1 MKRQRVVSGW
11 GAFLGAAVVCVLG
24 SASEAA
30 RNDQGGSP
38 RLMQGPM
45 IGPVSESEIVVW
57 GRVSGPYPFNVLISG
72 SGWNSQK
79 LYTNRDSWSAL
90 LHERD
95 VLFDYIRDEAI
106 RGVVLLSGDEHI
118 AHVMAAPWSERGG
131 YDFYEFVSLPLAQ
144 ETDNYVRYLVPE
156 KYIREPWGG
165 SPNFGLLTFDTR
177 GEDATL
183 TFDLINV
190 YGTRVYPT
198 LQLRASELVNGVKTW
213 PQKMRQGRGGDPGGA
228 GGDV

>member
-1 MKRQRVVSGW
+1 
-11 GAFLGAAVVCVLG
+11 
-24 SASEAA
+24 
-30 RNDQGGSP
+30 
-38 RLMQGPM
+38 M

-57 GRVSGPYPFNVLISG
+57 GRVTGPYPFNVLISG

-79 LYTNRDSWSAL
+79 LNTNGDSWSAL

-106 RGVVLLSGDEHI
+106 GGVVLLSGDEHI
-118 AHVMAAPWSERGG
+118 AHVMAAPWPERGG
-131 YDFYEFVSLPLAQ
+131 YDFYEFVSSPLAQ

-165 SPNFGLLTFDTR
+165 SPNFGLLTFDAR

-190 YGTRVYPT
+190 YGNRVYPT

-213 PQKMRQGRGGDPGGA
+213 PQKMDRGEAEIQEMLEEMYRKGGVL
-228 GGDV
+228 D